1 MGKLANDMQAL
12 IVCVPRVATRQFRQ
26 IRMRCT
32 AVQAKTWWN
41 SAEAWGAAG
50 AIAGWGMTGAA
61 IYDASFAGPEIISLN
76 MTGVMLVYS
85 SLFARWA
92 FIVQPQN
99 LALCACHISN
109 VIAQSNQMRRA
120 IEFKLSNGEHEV
132 VADLRNKACM
142 FIAGTGIL
150 IAGGPRIQSKIVEA
164 KMGPVSAA
172 AGAAAGPFTTH
183 FWAPMSKWLISGAS
197 FMDLVILLF
206 HTQISV
212 AISASALY

>member
-1 MGKLANDMQAL
+1 MGHEPTTMQAL

-32 AVQAKTWWN
+32 AAQAKTWWN

-92 FIVQPQN
+92 FIVKPRN
-99 LALCACHISN
+99 LLLSACHVSN
-109 VIAQSNQMRRA
+109 VIAQCNQMRRA
-120 IEFKLSNGEHEV
+120 LEHKLELGQEEEV
-132 VADLRNKACM
+132 KDIAKKAAMTAAAGGVAILGGPMLQTALVNAN
-142 FIAGTGIL
+142 IAG
-150 IAGGPRIQSKIVEA
+150 
-164 KMGPVSAA
+164 VSTI

-183 FWAPMSKWLISGAS
+183 F
-197 FMDLVILLF
+197 
-206 HTQISV
+206 
-212 AISASALY
+212 

>member
-1 MGKLANDMQAL
+1 MGTRPNDHASSN
-12 IVCVPRVATRQFRQ
+12 
-26 IRMRCT
+26 RMRPSCC
-32 AVQAKTWWN
+32 N

-150 IAGGPRIQSKIVEA
+150 IAGGPRI
-164 KMGPVSAA
+164 
-172 AGAAAGPFTTH
+172 
-183 FWAPMSKWLISGAS
+183 
-197 FMDLVILLF
+197 
-206 HTQISV
+206 
-212 AISASALY
+212 